1 MAIFKI
7 TFSSDCR
14 VGAIPAN
21 KPFWFYLD
29 AEIGEPTEE
38 YTEEGEEDGLKNF
51 IPTFQKS
58 VKKYFME
65 TVLIPS
71 HFIDSIHRLKFF
83 KYVTVTTPIG
93 DIWNMKN
100 IKTEVN
106 YPFSNKTYGIM
117 KIEFDIDEVLT
128 VTGCCN

>member
-1 MAIFKI
+1 MAYFKI
-7 TFSSDCR
+7 EHYSDCQ
-14 VGAIPAN
+14 VGEIPAN
-21 KPFWFYLD
+21 YHFWFYLD

-38 YTEEGEEDGLKNF
+38 YMEEGEEDGNKNF

-58 VKKYFME
+58 IKKYFME

-71 HFIDSIHRLKFF
+71 HLIDAIHRLKFF

-93 DIWNMKN
+93 DIWTMKN

-128 VTGCCN
+128 ITGCCN